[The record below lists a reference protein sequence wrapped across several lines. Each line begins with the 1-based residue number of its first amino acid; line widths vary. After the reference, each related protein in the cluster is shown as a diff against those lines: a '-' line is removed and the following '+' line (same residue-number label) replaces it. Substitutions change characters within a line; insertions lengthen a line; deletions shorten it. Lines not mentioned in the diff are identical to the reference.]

1 MRSIALLLLSGLF
14 ATAALAHHPLGGM
27 PMETFTHGILSG
39 VGHPLLGFDHLFFIA
54 AVGIAAIYTRSRSAA
69 PLAYIAAMLAGCLLS
84 SLWSSALAS
93 ELMIALS
100 LLVLGSMLLS
110 GRRFGD
116 NTIRLG
122 FAGFGLFHGA
132 AFGVSIAAQEAA
144 IGIEVLIGYLLGLGI
159 TQYAIAIAVG
169 SIFIALWKTAQPAAM
184 QTRLAGAMVAGAGL
198 FLTLEQVE
206 GPLISLISS

>member
-27 PMETFTHGILSG
+27 PLETFTHGILSG

-54 AVGIAAIYTRSRSAA
+54 AVGIAAIYTRSRRGA

-84 SLWSSALAS
+84 SLWSTALAS

>member
-54 AVGIAAIYTRSRSAA
+54 AVGIAAIYTRSRTGA

-84 SLWSSALAS
+84 SLWSTALAS

-132 AFGVSIAAQEAA
+132 AFGVSIAVQEAA